1 MSENL
6 WYFELLPEIGE
17 HPDDPL
23 QGVSCPVLVPVMV
36 GNEVGET
43 TEVHLVTPRQ
53 QLDPGFSARVIP
65 GTRIV
70 EVRDRLLRDWFSDDV
85 ARFRPCDPPSKAKQD
100 RQKRAAT
107 ERAASTTTAKEQ

>member
-6 WYFELLPEIGE
+6 AYFELRPEIGE

-23 QGVSCPVLVPVMV
+23 QSISAPVAVPMMV
-36 GNEVGET
+36 GKEVGEG
-43 TEVHLVTPRQ
+43 TEVHIITQRPK
-53 QLDPGFSARVIP
+53 LDPGYSARVLP

-70 EVRDRLLRDWFSDDV
+70 EVRDRLLREWFANDT
-85 ARFRPCDPPSKAKQD
+85 ARFTPCDPPSKAKQD
-100 RQKRAAT
+100 KQKRAAT

>member
-6 WYFELLPEIGE
+6 AYFELRPEIGE

-23 QGVSCPVLVPVMV
+23 QSISAPVNVPVMV
-36 GNEVGET
+36 GKEVGEA
-43 TEVHLVTPRQ
+43 TEVHLITQRPK
-53 QLDPGFSARVIP
+53 LDPGFSARVIP

-70 EVRDRLLRDWFSDDV
+70 EVRDRLLQSWFRDD
-85 ARFRPCDPPSKAKQD
+85 ARFTPCDPPSRAKTEK
-100 RQKRAAT
+100 QKRAAK

>member
-6 WYFELLPEIGE
+6 AYFELRPEIGE

-23 QGVSCPVLVPVMV
+23 QSISAPVQVPMMV
-36 GNEVGET
+36 GREVAEG
-43 TEVHLVTPRQ
+43 TEVHIITQRPK
-53 QLDPGFSARVIP
+53 LDPGFRARVIP

-70 EVRDRLLRDWFSDDV
+70 EVRDRLLRDFFEKD
-85 ARFRPCDPPSKAKQD
+85 ARFTPCDPPSKAKQD